1 MERKRKFLLTFAI
14 FLIWT
19 TLLTGCIPVYT
30 DLDISISHKETT
42 APTFGTDIGS
52 ECTDPAEPEGAEKP
66 DETATWP
73 TEQEDVKPPVEETEA
88 TEEMDAPEKMEK
100 PDVSDVTEATSPAVP
115 SKTTEAPSESI
126 TNAPTT
132 EPTEKPAE
140 SPTEATTT
148 PDKTEV
154 VEPTTQETT
163 EPTVPEITEPEAT
176 EPPEVEPSEPEITE
190 PTETEP
196 PAEPSTPT
204 EPSETTEPTEPI
216 KDLYLDDYNY
226 PNFYGRLYIPSVGID
241 VALYYGNDQAATDRK
256 DSASIFAYGT
266 YDGEIIADHSN
277 QDFSK
282 LFGVSVGDT
291 GYIRLSDGGTI
302 NIRCAEVFNG
312 HNTGT
317 ELTDND
323 YKNVMGQYDYLMYT
337 CRNGWRN
344 ILICQWTRC

>member
-1 MERKRKFLLTFAI
+1 MRGNKRFLLTFALA
-14 FLIWT
+14 LIGT
-19 TLLTGCIPVYT
+19 TLLTGCIPVYA
-30 DLDISISHKETT
+30 DPDISISHRETT

-52 ECTDPAEPEGAEKP
+52 ECTDSAEPEVTEKP
-66 DETATWP
+66 DETVIQP
-73 TEQEDVKPPVEETEA
+73 TEPEGVKPPVEEIETTEA
-88 TEEMDAPEKMEK
+88 TEKPDAP
-100 PDVSDVTEATSPAVP
+100 DTNEAPAPTVP
-115 SKTTEAPSESI
+115 LETTETPSESM

-132 EPTEKPAE
+132 APTEKPAE

-163 EPTVPEITEPEAT
+163 EPTVPEITEPET
-176 EPPEVEPSEPEITE
+176 TE
-190 PTETEP
+190 PTEPEATKPTETEL

-204 EPSETTEPTEPI
+204 EPGETTEPTEPV

-241 VALYYGNDQAATDRK
+241 VALYYGNDQAATDRA

-266 YDGEIIADHSN
+266 YDDEIIADHSN

-317 ELTDND
+317 ELTDSD
-323 YKNVMGQYDYLMYT
+323 YNNVMGQYDYLMYT